1 MLPAFQHMF
10 IQFVQDNLLLFAV
23 AIVSGAMLI
32 GPMLRRSGGGAAANT
47 LQATQMIN
55 RQDAVMIDVRED
67 AEYAKG
73 HIVGA
78 RHIPM
83 SQLDSRAGELQKFK
97 SKPLIAYCES
107 GNRSSRAVSVLRKH
121 GFESVFNLTGGF
133 AAWQQAGLPVEK

>member
-1 MLPAFQHMF
+1 MF

-73 HIVGA
+73 HIVGS

-83 SQLDSRAGELQKFK
+83 SQLDSRVGELQKFR

-121 GFESVFNLTGGF
+121 GFESVFNLTGGY

>member
-1 MLPAFQHMF
+1 MF

-47 LQATQMIN
+47 LQATQMMN

-83 SQLDSRAGELQKFK
+83 SQLDSRVGELQKFK

-107 GNRSSRAVSVLRKH
+107 GNRSLRAVSVLRKH

>member
-1 MLPAFQHMF
+1 MF

>member
-1 MLPAFQHMF
+1 MF

-47 LQATQMIN
+47 VQATQMIN

-73 HIVGA
+73 HIVGS

-83 SQLDSRAGELQKFK
+83 SQLDSRVGELQKFR

-121 GFESVFNLTGGF
+121 GFESVFNLTGGY